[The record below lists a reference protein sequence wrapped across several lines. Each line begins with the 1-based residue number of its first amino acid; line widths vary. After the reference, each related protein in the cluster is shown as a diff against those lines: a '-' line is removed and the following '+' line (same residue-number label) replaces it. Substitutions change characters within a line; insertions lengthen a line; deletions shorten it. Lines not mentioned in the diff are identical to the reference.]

1 MIPPSSVTLDKTRK
15 TMKTLQF
22 ENKDTVHAIGLGTWK
37 ATGNEVKNAVKMAL
51 EVGVRHID
59 TASVYGN
66 EKEIGEALAEVF
78 AEGKITRDEVFI
90 TSKLW
95 NDAHRQSHVI
105 PALHDSLKKLQL
117 DYLDLYLIH
126 WPVAFRP
133 GVGRPQKP
141 DDYLSLEEVPIIET
155 WRELEKAKE
164 RRLVRHIGVSNFSE
178 EKLKDLVSKAT
189 MKPEMNQVELHP
201 LLQQEELLAYC
212 KSENIF
218 MTAYS
223 PLGSG
228 DRTDDMKG
236 EDEPNLL
243 ELKEIVAIA
252 RKHNAS
258 PGQVLI
264 NWHTQRGTGVIPK
277 STSKEHIRE
286 NFLAANLQLDEA
298 DMKSIHLLDSGSRFI
313 TGAFFEEPSKGY
325 SDIYDEK
332 NALVDG
338 VVHAVNTGINKIK
351 DLLS

>member
-1 MIPPSSVTLDKTRK
+1 MRTLKFD
-15 TMKTLQF
+15 
-22 ENKDTVHAIGLGTWK
+22 NKDTMHSIGLGTWK
-37 ATGNEVKNAVKMAL
+37 STGNEVKNAVKTAL
-51 EVGVRHID
+51 EIGVRHID
-59 TASVYGN
+59 TAAIYGN

-95 NDAHRQSHVI
+95 NNAHQESHVI
-105 PALHDSLKKLQL
+105 PALHDSLEKLQL

-126 WPVAFRP
+126 WPVAFRA
-133 GVGRPQKP
+133 GVLRPEKA

-155 WRELEKAKE
+155 WKELEKAKE

-189 MKPEMNQVELHP
+189 IKPEMNQVELHP

-212 KSENIF
+212 KSENIH

-228 DRTDDMKG
+228 DRTHDMKA

-243 ELKEIVAIA
+243 ELKQIVSIA

-277 STSKEHIRE
+277 STSKEHIQE
-286 NFLAANLQLDEA
+286 NFRAANLQLDEE
-298 DMKSIHLLDSGSRFI
+298 DMKTIQLMDRGYRFI
-313 TGAFFEEPSKGY
+313 TGAFFEEESKGY
-325 SDIYDEK
+325 HDIYDEK

-338 VVHAVNTGINKIK
+338 VVDAIHTGIDKIK
-351 DLLS
+351 DILS